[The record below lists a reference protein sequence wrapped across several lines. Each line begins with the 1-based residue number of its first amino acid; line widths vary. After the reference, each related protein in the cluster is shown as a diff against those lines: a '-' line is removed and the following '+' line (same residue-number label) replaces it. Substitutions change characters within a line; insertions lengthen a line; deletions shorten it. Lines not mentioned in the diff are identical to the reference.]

1 MNLKA
6 KIYVENQKKTAE
18 EKLAARLAILNE
30 KGLDDA
36 AVQRDAVFKKIRADI
51 RKANFRLTAIAAQIK
66 LNAERAKARADKLA
80 APKVA
85 QEKSKSV
92 AKKTAAKA
100 EKKPKKEKAK
110 KNKS

>member
-18 EKLAARLAILNE
+18 EKLATRLAVLNE
-30 KGLDDA
+30 KGLDKA

-51 RKANFRLTAIAAQIK
+51 RKANYRLAAIAAQQK
-66 LNAERAKARADKLA
+66 LNAERAKAKADKLA

-85 QEKSKSV
+85 QEKSKPT
-92 AKKTAAKA
+92 AKKTADKA
-100 EKKPKKEKAK
+100 EKKSKKEKTK
-110 KNKS
+110 KTK